1 MKNPKRIKVIVE
13 KTNTGFS
20 AHCEDL
26 SVFTEAASVNK
37 LYNSLIEALNCFYE
51 EEPITITKEDL
62 DLHFDFRTFFQNYK
76 AINARFLAE
85 RIGMNQSLLAQYTSG
100 VKTPSQK
107 QLKKI
112 VAGIH
117 SIGEEL
123 NDLTLLIK

>member
-1 MKNPKRIKVIVE
+1 MNNPKKIKVIVE

-20 AHCEDL
+20 AYCESL
-26 SVFTEAASVNK
+26 SVFTEAPSVNQ
-37 LYNSLIEALNCFYE
+37 LYDALIEALNFHYE
-51 EEPITITKEDL
+51 EEGITITKEVL
-62 DLHFDFRTFFQNYK
+62 NLHFDFRTFFQNYK

-100 VKTPSQK
+100 VKTPSEK

>member
-1 MKNPKRIKVIVE
+1 MNNPKKIKVIVE

-20 AHCEDL
+20 AYCESL
-26 SVFTEAASVNK
+26 SVFTEAPSVNQ
-37 LYNSLIEALNCFYE
+37 LYDALIEALNFHYE
-51 EEPITITKEDL
+51 EDGITITKEVL
-62 DLHFDFRTFFQNYK
+62 NLNFDFRTFFQNYK

-100 VKTPSQK
+100 VKTPSEK

-112 VAGIH
+112 VEGIH

-123 NDLTLLIK
+123 NDLTLLTK

>member
-1 MKNPKRIKVIVE
+1 MNNPKKIKVIVE

-20 AHCEDL
+20 AYCESL
-26 SVFTEAASVNK
+26 SVFTEAPSVNQ
-37 LYNSLIEALNCFYE
+37 LYDALIEALNFHYE
-51 EEPITITKEDL
+51 EDGITITKEVL
-62 DLHFDFRTFFQNYK
+62 NLNFDFRTFFQNYK

-100 VKTPSQK
+100 VKKPSEK

-112 VAGIH
+112 VEGIH

-123 NDLTLLIK
+123 NDLTLLTK

>member
-1 MKNPKRIKVIVE
+1 
-13 KTNTGFS
+13 
-20 AHCEDL
+20 
-26 SVFTEAASVNK
+26 
-37 LYNSLIEALNCFYE
+37 
-51 EEPITITKEDL
+51 
-62 DLHFDFRTFFQNYK
+62 
-76 AINARFLAE
+76 
-85 RIGMNQSLLAQYTSG
+85 MNQSLLAQYTSG